1 MAHFDRKLRCAFF
14 FFFFWLGGEG
24 GGVDCLSYK

>member
-1 MAHFDRKLRCAFF
+1 MAHFDRKLRCAF